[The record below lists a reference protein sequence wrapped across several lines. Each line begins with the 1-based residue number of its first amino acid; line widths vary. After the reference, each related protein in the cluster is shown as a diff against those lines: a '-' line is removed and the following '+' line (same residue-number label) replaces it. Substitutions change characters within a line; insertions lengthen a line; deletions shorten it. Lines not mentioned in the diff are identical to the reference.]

1 MVLEEKVEKWWK
13 WGHKK
18 LKKIEKT
25 WRFDYQGILFLKIGF
40 LVQFPPNLFDFR
52 VNFVIFFIFWKIFT
66 FYLPKSGKNASVV
79 NDRFGVAGS
88 TNSWI
93 LVIFRPFPF
102 QWKIITH
109 PIINRFQ
116 RFFAWELYLNI
127 SFEKKY
133 FKLPRARAFFSYP
146 KHAQWISG
154 SFTSR
159 VQRFFVLVTN
169 FQYIYKRN
177 IFSCPQRARALTNHI
192 AGSGSESGSGNIYK
206 INISSYPRRARALTN
221 QSAHIEYPYWIK

>member
-159 VQRFFVLVTN
+159 VQRFFAWEL
-169 FQYIYKRN
+169 YLN
-177 IFSCPQRARALTNHI
+177 ISFKKKYFKLPRARA
-192 AGSGSESGSGNIYK
+192 A
-206 INISSYPRRARALTN
+206 RARVL
-221 QSAHIEYPYWIK
+221 